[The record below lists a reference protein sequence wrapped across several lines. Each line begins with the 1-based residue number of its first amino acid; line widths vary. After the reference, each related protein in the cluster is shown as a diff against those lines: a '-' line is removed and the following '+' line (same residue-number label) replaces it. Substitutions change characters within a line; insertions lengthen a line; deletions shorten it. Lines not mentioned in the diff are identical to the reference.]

1 MTTPML
7 LISDLDGTL
16 LDSRKQIPPRAIAAI
31 QRFVDAG
38 GLFTIA
44 TGRTEE
50 TCRLATDILPVNA
63 PVILYNGASVMDL
76 QTGTVLHDRTFS
88 AAAFRPLI
96 AELMARFPDLCIQ
109 LFAYGPLI
117 LVNPSQVMDP
127 YIIREN
133 QPHRMLSLSD
143 TPEQWLKIMLS
154 APHSRLC
161 EVRDWLDTVIG
172 QYPACSRFFS
182 ADYYYELLPEGCT
195 KGACAQWLA
204 NALHLSA
211 PHVAAIG
218 DHLND
223 LELLR
228 WAGHSF
234 VPSNAHALAQAEAT
248 VLPSSNDSGAIADAI
263 ELLLE
268 AR

>member
-16 LDSRKQIPPRAIAAI
+16 LDSRKQIPTRAIAAI

-50 TCRLATDILPVNA
+50 TCRLATDLLPVNA

-76 QTGTVLHDRTFS
+76 QTGTVLYDRTFS

-263 ELLLE
+263 GLLLE